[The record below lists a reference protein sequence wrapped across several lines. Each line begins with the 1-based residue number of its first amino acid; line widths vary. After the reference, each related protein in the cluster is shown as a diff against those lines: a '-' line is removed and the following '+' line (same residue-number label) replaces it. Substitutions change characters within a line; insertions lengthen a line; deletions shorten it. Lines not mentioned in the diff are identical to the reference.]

1 MLPREKTKPENDLSK
16 LITLVYGPPKIGKTT
31 FCAGGE
37 KTLFLS
43 TEPGTV
49 GLSVYSIEI
58 GTWEEFV
65 ESCKALLS
73 DGSQFDTVIIDTFDR
88 LYEICA
94 DYVCIQSKVKELG
107 DLPYGAGFQKVKTM
121 IINVLKKM
129 KSFPQAVILTSHARE
144 YEIKTRGRI
153 TYHKFSPAIPQSIH
167 GPVFAFVDLLLYVQF
182 QRNEDETIRRVLLS
196 QGTDEFD
203 AGDRT
208 GLLPPS
214 LPLEWETFRDCF
226 KQTKSRNPRLQE
238 SRNVGRI

>member
-31 FCAGGE
+31 F
-37 KTLFLS
+37 LFRRRENALPLDR
-43 TEPGTV
+43 TRTV

-107 DLPYGAGFQKVKTM
+107 DLPYGAGFQK
-121 IINVLKKM
+121 
-129 KSFPQAVILTSHARE
+129 
-144 YEIKTRGRI
+144 
-153 TYHKFSPAIPQSIH
+153 
-167 GPVFAFVDLLLYVQF
+167 
-182 QRNEDETIRRVLLS
+182 
-196 QGTDEFD
+196 
-203 AGDRT
+203 
-208 GLLPPS
+208 
-214 LPLEWETFRDCF
+214 
-226 KQTKSRNPRLQE
+226 
-238 SRNVGRI
+238 